1 MCFDWVLNCPQSLA
15 LRPLFSST
23 PSTKCLFNGKIIC
36 TLRHRRVSEIVIFIS
51 SNCWVN
57 RPGSSDEWR
66 TQYDYF
72 RLRNYFS
79 ICNGRHSVRVCCHSS
94 NGLNEQ
100 MSDFHVKINTCARN
114 FDPSGACCMF
124 TDYNQHLRF
133 HSSFFCFSVLRL
145 AKSKFHSFC
154 CRFEKCVA
162 KGYSEKLHKMQ
173 SIETGAQANEWAT
186 KRNPKILVR
195 KLADFRDLR

>member
-1 MCFDWVLNCPQSLA
+1 MCRLISLALLWMWTGCECIWWLRMCFDWVLNCPQSLA

-51 SNCWVN
+51 SNGWVN

-66 TQYDYF
+66 TQCDCF

-133 HSSFFCFSVLRL
+133 HSSFFCFFSCEPQQNQNSTV
-145 AKSKFHSFC
+145 F
-154 CRFEKCVA
+154 VA
-162 KGYSEKLHKMQ
+162 
-173 SIETGAQANEWAT
+173 
-186 KRNPKILVR
+186 
-195 KLADFRDLR
+195 DLRNASPKDIPKNCIKCSQ